1 MKSHLVPRRTFL
13 AGTAAGF
20 ASVLVLPRTVWGA
33 NEKLNVGCVGCGGK
47 GGSDIGAIGRGNNI
61 VALCEVDEKKGGGMF
76 KKHPN
81 AKKFKDFRKMLDQVK
96 EIDAVTVST
105 PDHTHFPA
113 SMCALM
119 HGKHC
124 FTQKPLT
131 HNIWE
136 ARRLAQVARE
146 KKLATQMGIQ
156 GHANEAAR
164 LVCEWVWAGLIGDVT
179 EVHYWTNRPIWP
191 QGIGRPKDT
200 PPVPSTLDWNLWL
213 NVAPDRPYNPAY
225 LPFKWRGWW
234 DYGSGA
240 IGDIAC
246 HVMDA
251 GFWALD
257 LRYPTSVSAES
268 SGVNDETFPKWSIIT
283 MEFPARGNLKP
294 CKVVWHDGGKMPP
307 RPKELEEGRKMD
319 KQCGAFFYGTKA
331 AMMHNFYCSS
341 ARIIPEAK
349 HKELEPTKVPKTLPR
364 SPGTMNEYIE
374 GCKRG
379 DEAKGANYQYA
390 AALTEMAALGNLA
403 LRAGGGKKVEYD
415 PKAMKVKNIPA
426 LNDYIKREP
435 RKEYAEFYKGDDVL
449 PMPAVTGLGGQ
460 K

>member
-1 MKSHLVPRRTFL
+1 M
-13 AGTAAGF
+13 
-20 ASVLVLPRTVWGA
+20 VLPRTVWGA
-33 NEKLNVGCVGCGGK
+33 NEKLNVGAVGCGGK
-47 GGSDIGAIGRGNNI
+47 GSSDIGAISRGNNI
-61 VALCEVDEKKGGGMF
+61 VALCEVDQKKGGGSL
-76 KKHPN
+76 KKFPN
-81 AKKFKDFRKMLDQVK
+81 AKKFKDFRKMLDEVK

-119 HGKHC
+119 HGKHV

-136 ARRLAQVARE
+136 ARRLAQVAKE
-146 KKLATQMGIQ
+146 KKVSTQMGIQ

-164 LVCEWVWAGLIGDVT
+164 LVCEWVWAGLLGDVT

-191 QGIGRPKDT
+191 QGIGRPTKKED
-200 PPVPSTLDWNLWL
+200 VPSHIDWNLWL
-213 NVAPDRPYNPAY
+213 NVAPERPYSSAY
-225 LPFKWRGWW
+225 MPFKWRGWW

-257 LRYPTSVSAES
+257 LRYPTSVSAEC

-294 CKVVWHDGGKMPP
+294 CKVIWHDGGKRPE
-307 RPKELEEGRKMD
+307 RPKDLEPKRKTD

-331 AMMHNFYCSS
+331 TMMHNFYCSS

-349 HKELEPTKVPKTLPR
+349 HKELQPTKVPKTLR
-364 SPGTMNEYIE
+364 RAARGGTMGEFIE
-374 GCKRG
+374 AAKKGE
-379 DEAKGANYQYA
+379 EAKGADYQYA
-390 AALTEMAALGNLA
+390 AALTEMAQLGNLA
-403 LRAGGGKKVEYD
+403 LRAGGGKKVEWD
-415 PKAMKVKNIPA
+415 PKTMKIKNMPE
-426 LNDYIKREP
+426 LNKYVKREP
-435 RKEYAEFYKGDDVL
+435 RKEYAEFYEGSDVL
-449 PMPAVTGLGGQ
+449 PMPACTGLGGQ
-460 K
+460 Q